1 MNVTLLSIADGKWG
15 GARAAYRLLQ
25 GLETLQTNTHMLVQS
40 KFTADPQVIGPDQKL
55 GRVMAKVRST
65 IDGLPLSQYP
75 NRQTPDF
82 SCQWLP
88 DRLTAQIARLK
99 PDILNLHWACAGY
112 LQVETLARFPYP
124 MVWTLH
130 DMWAFTGGC
139 HYSETC
145 DSYTHTCG
153 ACPQLGSTDPQDLS
167 HWVWQRKQRAWAQT
181 NLTIVTPSHW
191 LADCARRS
199 SLFQHR
205 RIEVI
210 ANGID
215 LSQYCPQE
223 KSYVRQQLGLPL
235 HKKLILFGAINA
247 ESDLR
252 KGFQFLQPTL
262 KTLSHMGWADQV
274 ELVVFGA
281 KAPSQPPDLGFPCHY
296 LGSLN
301 TEPALAQVYAAADV
315 FVAPSVQDNLPNTV
329 LEALA
334 CGTPAVAFGVGGMP
348 DLIEHQRQ
356 GYLAQPF
363 DTADFAQGIAWV
375 LADSI
380 RLQHL
385 GHAARLK
392 AEQSFDGNQQAQRY
406 HALFAEL
413 LAAQNQKNS
422 DPGET

>member
-25 GLETLQTNTHMLVQS
+25 GLGNIQTNAQMLVQS
-40 KFTADPQVIGPDQKL
+40 KFTADPHIIGPDQTL
-55 GRVMAKVRST
+55 GRVIAKVRSS

-88 DRLTAQIARLK
+88 DRLASQLACLK
-99 PDILNLHWACAGY
+99 PDILNLHWACAAY
-112 LQVETLARFPYP
+112 LQVETLARLPYP
-124 MVWTLH
+124 IVWTLH

-139 HYSETC
+139 HYNQTC
-145 DSYTHTCG
+145 DNYTHTCG

-167 HWVWQRKQRAWAQT
+167 HWVWQRKQRAYAHA

-199 SLFQHR
+199 SLLQDR

-215 LSQYCPQE
+215 VSQYCPQA
-223 KSYVRQQLGLPL
+223 KPDTRQQLGLPTD
-235 HKKLILFGAINA
+235 KKLILFGAINA

-252 KGFQFLQPTL
+252 KGFQFLQPAL
-262 KTLSHMGWADQV
+262 KTLSHMGWAEQA

-281 KAPSQPPDLGFPCHY
+281 TAPSQPPNLGFPTHY

-301 TEPALAQVYAAADV
+301 TETALAQAYTAADV

-334 CGTPAVAFGVGGMP
+334 CGTPTVAFSVGGIP

-363 DTADFAQGIAWV
+363 ETADLAQGIAWV
-375 LADSI
+375 LADSS
-380 RLQHL
+380 RQQQLSQ
-385 GHAARLK
+385 AARRK
-392 AEQSFDGNQQAQRY
+392 AEQHFDVNQQAQRY
-406 HALFAEL
+406 HTLFSEL
-413 LAAQNQKNS
+413 LAGQN
-422 DPGET
+422 

>member
-25 GLETLQTNTHMLVQS
+25 GLGNIQINAQMLVQS
-40 KFTADPQVIGPDQKL
+40 KFTADPRVIGPDQKL
-55 GRVMAKVRST
+55 GRVIAKVRSS

-88 DRLTAQIARLK
+88 DRLAPQLAHLK

-112 LQVETLARFPYP
+112 LQVETLARLPYP
-124 MVWTLH
+124 LVWTLH

-139 HYSETC
+139 HYNQTC
-145 DSYTHTCG
+145 DNYTYICG

-167 HWVWQRKQRAWAQT
+167 HWVWQRKQRAYAHA

-199 SLFQHR
+199 SLLQDC

-215 LSQYCPQE
+215 LSQYCPQA
-223 KSYVRQQLGLPL
+223 KPDARQQLGLPTD
-235 HKKLILFGAINA
+235 KKLILFGAINA

-252 KGFQFLQPTL
+252 KGFQFLQPAL
-262 KTLSHMGWADQV
+262 KALNQMGWAEQV

-281 KAPSQPPDLGFPCHY
+281 KAPSQTPNLGFPTHY

-301 TEPALAQVYAAADV
+301 TETALAQAYAAADV

-356 GYLAQPF
+356 GYLAQSF
-363 DTADFAQGIAWV
+363 DTADLAQGIAWV
-375 LADSI
+375 LADSS
-380 RLQHL
+380 RQQQL
-385 GHAARLK
+385 GQAARRK
-392 AEQSFDGNQQAQRY
+392 AEQHFDVNQQAQRY
-406 HALFAEL
+406 YALFAEL